1 MQTETRFGT
10 GTAGFPK
17 DRATPHKPGAT
28 LQFRSRLLHTESF
41 RLAAI
46 YAAIFVI
53 SFLLFSALVYFT
65 VDAAFRSEALRT
77 ADSNIATVANAYS
90 TEGIPEA
97 QEVIGQSLAEPSA
110 SDFLLLQQ
118 NGKRLAGNM
127 PAMAPTTGIVAVVVQ
142 GRSVLGRGAFLAP
155 NLYVFAGRDLTP
167 KDNTEASILQTL
179 AWVFAGALIVAACGG
194 LLLSRSFLTRMD
206 EITRTCR
213 AIMEGRFADR
223 IPIRGS
229 SDELDR
235 LAVVINQMLD
245 RIAALMDNLKQVSS
259 DIAHDLRTPLTRLR
273 SHLERAGGEARTEA
287 DYAVA
292 LNGALA
298 ETDEMLTLFS
308 ALLRIA
314 QIESGSRRAGFAQI
328 DLAALVQHVADIYRP
343 VTEDAEHAFTVAAAP
358 SAPIQ
363 GDRELLIQLLANLI
377 ENAIRHTPAGTAI
390 TLGLATEAG
399 NPVLFVADAG
409 PGIPADQRETVFR
422 RFTRLE
428 RSRTTQGNGLGLA
441 LVAAIA
447 ELHGGTAVILDNA
460 PGTRVEIRFG
470 GA

>member
-1 MQTETRFGT
+1 MV
-10 GTAGFPK
+10 TAGSPK
-17 DRATPHKPGAT
+17 DRATRQKIDAKS
-28 LQFRSRLLHTESF
+28 QFRSRLLHSESF
-41 RLAAI
+41 RLATI

-65 VDAAFRSEALRT
+65 VDAAFRSEALHT
-77 ADSNIATVANAYS
+77 ADSNIATIANAYS

-127 PAMAPTTGIVAVVVQ
+127 PVMAATTGIVAITVK
-142 GRSVLGRGAFLAP
+142 GRSVLGRGTFLTP
-155 NLYVFAGRDLTP
+155 GLYVFAGRDLTT
-167 KDNTEASILQTL
+167 KDGTEASILQTL

-194 LLLSRSFLTRMD
+194 VLLSRSFLTRMD
-206 EITRTCR
+206 DITRTCR

-273 SHLERAGGEARTEA
+273 SHLERTGGQARTET
-287 DYAVA
+287 DYVQA
-292 LNGALA
+292 LNGALS
-298 ETDEMLTLFS
+298 ETDEILALFS

-314 QIESGSRRAGFAQI
+314 QIESGSRRAGFSQI
-328 DLAALVQHVADIYRP
+328 DLAALVQHVAEIYRP
-343 VTEDAEHAFTVAAAP
+343 VTEDAGYPFTVAAAP

-390 TLGLATEAG
+390 ALGLKTENG

-409 PGIPADQRETVFR
+409 PGIPVDQREAVFR

-428 RSRTTQGNGLGLA
+428 RSRTAQGNGLGLA
-441 LVAAIA
+441 LVAAIT
-447 ELHGGTAVILDNA
+447 ELHGGTVTILDHA
-460 PGTRVEIRFG
+460 PGTRIPGTRVEVRFG
-470 GA
+470 AA